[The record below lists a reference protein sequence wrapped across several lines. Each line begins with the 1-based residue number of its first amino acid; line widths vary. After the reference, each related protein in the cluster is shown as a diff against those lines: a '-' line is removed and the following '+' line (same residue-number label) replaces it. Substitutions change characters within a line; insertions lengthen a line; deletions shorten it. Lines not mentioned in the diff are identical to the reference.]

1 MEHQGRRESQE
12 EGGIMV
18 PKLLILSHQG
28 LWPPAA
34 GTELRGGGIHLLP
47 G

>member
-18 PKLLILSHQG
+18 PKPLTLSHQG
-28 LWPPAA
+28 LGPPAA
-34 GTELRGGGIHLLP
+34 GTELRAGGIHLRP